1 MVAVFALTAVVI
13 LVDLPVADPCAD
25 DQVQRVGKRETHHGV
40 AAGLLRVGGVTGCAG
55 ACPDRLRNVVHAPV
69 H

>member
-40 AAGLLRVGGVTGCAG
+40 AAGLFRVGGVTGCAG
-55 ACPDRLRNVVHAPV
+55 A
-69 H
+69 